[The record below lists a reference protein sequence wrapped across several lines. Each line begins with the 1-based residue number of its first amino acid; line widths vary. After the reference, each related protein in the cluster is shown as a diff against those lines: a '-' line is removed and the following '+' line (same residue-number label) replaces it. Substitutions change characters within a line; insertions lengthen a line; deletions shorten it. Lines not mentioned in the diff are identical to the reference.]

1 MVTMF
6 GSAEIRV
13 RIIVTKIDAYDPDI
27 IGEHVKKT
35 YHSARLHTLMEVRL
49 PCWKR
54 AADGVPFRCM
64 QNMFEMLFA
73 GYAFMLCV

>member
-6 GSAEIRV
+6 GSAEICV
-13 RIIVTKIDAYDPDI
+13 RITVTKIDACDPNV
-27 IGEHVKKT
+27 IGEDVKKM
-35 YHSARLHTLMEVRL
+35 YHGARLHTLMEVRL
-49 PCWKR
+49 PCWKG
-54 AADGVPFRCM
+54 AADGVPVRCM